1 MKGVIPALILSPTG
15 ERGMCLL
22 GSSSDLG
29 NGGWGWPGARGSLWP
44 EAPTPPPPPPPPQ
57 SPASSF
63 LHTIQACWGSPP
75 RKLPEGTLTPKPNPE
90 LATLLLAQGPCADTP
105 GKGREG

>member
-29 NGGWGWPGARGSLWP
+29 NGRWGWPGALGPCGLKRLQPPHPHRAQQTTSCTPFRPAGVLLPGNSQRGL
-44 EAPTPPPPPPPPQ
+44 
-57 SPASSF
+57 
-63 LHTIQACWGSPP
+63 SPP
-75 RKLPEGTLTPKPNPE
+75 NPTVSLQHAEQGKLLSFFS
-90 LATLLLAQGPCADTP
+90 
-105 GKGREG
+105 

>member
-29 NGGWGWPGARGSLWP
+29 NGGWGWAGARGSLWP
-44 EAPTPPPPPPPPQ
+44 EAPIPPHPYGAQQAASCTPFR
-57 SPASSF
+57 PAEVLLPGNSQRG
-63 LHTIQACWGSPP
+63 LSPP
-75 RKLPEGTLTPKPNPE
+75 SPTLSLQHRFWLRAPVPTLGEGP
-90 LATLLLAQGPCADTP
+90 
-105 GKGREG
+105 